1 MEPNITPT
9 KVLHQM
15 GQSLWLDNITR
26 DLFDGTLQR
35 YLDELGIT
43 GLTSNPTIFDN
54 AFQTTASYDDAI
66 RTAAEGGASEEDVFF
81 TLAIEDLTQA
91 ADMFRS
97 IWDRTNGIDGWVSLE
112 VSPTIAYDPDS
123 TIKAAVDLFGRADR
137 PNLFIKIPGVQEGLK
152 AVEEAIFAGVPVN
165 VTLLFDANHYQACA
179 EAYMRGIERRV
190 ESGLD
195 PAVGSVASVFVSRW
209 DTAHESTE
217 QPTEMHNMLGIAKAK
232 QTYRAYRDL
241 LDSDRWE
248 RLANEGAR
256 PQRLLWA
263 STGTKDPE
271 ASDLLYVRAL
281 AAPFTINTM
290 PEKTLLAFGDH
301 GEVTEFLPRDGGNSD
316 EVVKRFQDAGVNMDE
331 LAARLQKEAADAFVK
346 SWNELME
353 TITQKSRA
361 LTTA

>member
-1 MEPNITPT
+1 MAEKITPT
-9 KVLHQM
+9 KKLHHE

-35 YLDELGIT
+35 YIDDLGIT

-66 RTAAEGGASEEDVFF
+66 RDAAEEGLSEEDVFF
-81 TLAIEDLTQA
+81 KLAIEDLTQA
-91 ADMFRS
+91 ADMFRD
-97 IWDRTNGIDGWVSLE
+97 IWNRTNGIDGWVSLE

-123 TIKAAVDLFGRADR
+123 TIKAAVDLHAKADR

-152 AVEEAIFAGVPVN
+152 AIEEAIFAGVPVN
-165 VTLLFDANHYQACA
+165 VTLLFNEDHYKACA
-179 EAYMRGIERRV
+179 DAYMRGVERRV
-190 ESGLD
+190 DAGLD

-217 QPTEMHNMLGIAKAK
+217 QPDELHNMLGIAQAK
-232 QTYRAYRDL
+232 KTYQAYREL

-248 RLANEGAR
+248 RLSNEGAR

-263 STGTKDPE
+263 STGTKDPT
-271 ASDLLYVRAL
+271 ASDVLYDRAL

-290 PEKTLLAFGDH
+290 PEKTLLAYGDH
-301 GEVTEFLPRDGGNSD
+301 GDLGELMPADGGNAD
-316 EVVKRFQDAGVNMDE
+316 EVIQRFRDEDDVDVKA
-331 LAARLQKEAADAFVK
+331 LAEQLQAE
-346 SWNELME
+346 
-353 TITQKSRA
+353 
-361 LTTA
+361 